1 MIASVYSSVKKRQVM
16 GTDFLRRLC
25 NFLQISGDPGFKSRR
40 ERFIKQLCRQRK
52 KGLQEVLNMV
62 QVDLVR
68 SGSS

>member
-1 MIASVYSSVKKRQVM
+1 MRRAGTGYNKRRQISM
-16 GTDFLRRLC
+16 QRLC
-25 NFLQISGDPGFKSRR
+25 NFLQITGDPGFKSQR

-52 KGLQEVLNMV
+52 KGLREVLNMG